1 MSEPRRG
8 TALIIGGSLGGLF
21 AATAL
26 RAVGW
31 QVEVFERSPAI
42 LDSRGGGIVLQHE
55 VLQAFKFAGINPGTA
70 LGVRSINRT
79 YLDREGGVQ
88 HQHYAPQTQ
97 TSWNTL
103 YQHLLNALPEAHY
116 HRGKKLVGLSQDEQ
130 GVMAHFEDG
139 TRAAGDVLVGADGGG
154 STVRRLLL
162 PGVTPTYAGYVV
174 WRGLV
179 NETAISAAAAEA
191 LRDDF
196 VFQQAPES
204 LMLEYKVPGVDG
216 TAGVGE
222 RRHNWLWYLKAAP
235 GAPLDALLTDNT
247 GRRREHSI
255 PPGALCAQQDRAFR
269 RLAEARLNPAF
280 LELVQQTDEIF
291 VQSILDLRVPRMVF
305 DRVMLVG
312 DAAFI
317 PRPHT
322 AGSTAKAA
330 TDALTLAKVLSA
342 SGDLQQGLRDWEQQ
356 QLSEGNAMSDWGID
370 MGNRIMGFGRQAAI
384 TIE

>member
-1 MSEPRRG
+1 MSDPRRG

-21 AATAL
+21 TATAL
-26 RAVGW
+26 RAIGW
-31 QVEVFERSPAI
+31 QVEVFERSPSA

-55 VLQAFKFAGINPGTA
+55 VLQAFKFAGINPDTA
-70 LGVRSINRT
+70 LGVRSTNRT
-79 YLDREGGVQ
+79 YLDRDGGVQ

-103 YQHLLNALPEAHY
+103 YQHLLNALPAAHY
-116 HRGKKLVGLSQDEQ
+116 HRGKTLLGLSQDEQ
-130 GVMAHFEDG
+130 GVTAYFEDG
-139 TRAAGDVLVGADGGG
+139 TRAAGDVLIGADGGG
-154 STVRRLLL
+154 STVRRLML
-162 PGVTPTYAGYVV
+162 PGVTPTYSGYVV

-179 NETAISAAAAEA
+179 NETAICAAAAEA
-191 LRDDF
+191 LHDDF
-196 VFQQAPES
+196 VFQQDPES
-204 LMLEYKVPGVDG
+204 LMLEYKVPGIDG
-216 TAGVGE
+216 GTRVGE
-222 RRHNWLWYLKAAP
+222 RRYNWLWYLKAAP
-235 GAPLDALLTDNT
+235 GEPLEALLTDNT
-247 GRRREHSI
+247 GRRREHAI
-255 PPGALCAQQDRAFR
+255 PPGALCPRQDQAFR
-269 RLAEARLNPAF
+269 RLAETRLNPAF
-280 LELVQQTDEIF
+280 LELVQQTKEIF

-342 SGDLQQGLRDWEQQ
+342 PGDLQHGLTEWEQQ

-370 MGNRIMGFGRQAAI
+370 MGNRIMGIQR
-384 TIE
+384 